1 MHDPRLDLMRDQIH
15 DLKHYPMRASLRNRV
30 REINAVLMF

>member
-1 MHDPRLDLMRDQIH
+1 MIH
-15 DLKHYPMRASLRNRV
+15 DLKHYPMQHPMRASFRNRV